1 MDLTHFIAPE
11 RFEKPEFII
20 RSYQPG
26 DGPLLS
32 DAVNDSY
39 EHLKTFM
46 VWAKP
51 EQSVAESEQL
61 VRRFRA
67 DYLVNKDFVLGI
79 FGPDERKLLGG
90 AGFHLREGGLQNR
103 SAEIGIWICSAAAHQ
118 GLGTQ
123 VARALLE
130 WGFSA
135 WPWERLAWRCDGR
148 NTASRRVAEKGGF
161 QFEGTLRAYH
171 RLKDGDRTDTH
182 CFAAL
187 RNKR

>member
-1 MDLTHFIAPE
+1 MDLTHFIAPA
-11 RFEKPEFII
+11 RFEKPEFTI
-20 RSYQPG
+20 RSYLPG
-26 DGPLLS
+26 DGPLLNE
-32 DAVNDSY
+32 AVNDSY

-79 FGPDERKLLGG
+79 FSPNKQQLLGG
-90 AGFHLREGGLQNR
+90 TGFHPREGGLQNR
-103 SAEIGIWICSAAAHQ
+103 SAEIGIWIHSVAAHQ

-130 WGFSA
+130 WGFNA

-148 NTASRRVAEKGGF
+148 NAASRRVAEKVGF

-171 RLKDGDRTDTH
+171 RLENGDRADMH
-182 CFAAL
+182 CFSIL
-187 RNKR
+187 RDDR